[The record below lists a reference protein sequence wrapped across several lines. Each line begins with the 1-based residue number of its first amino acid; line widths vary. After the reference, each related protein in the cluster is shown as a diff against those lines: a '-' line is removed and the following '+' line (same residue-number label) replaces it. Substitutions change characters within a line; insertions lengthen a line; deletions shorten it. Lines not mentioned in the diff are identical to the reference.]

1 LSQKVLLQI
10 RGLFFKM
17 DSQPKGMKTETKTQI
32 AALVIFA
39 LLTLLH
45 LHPLSFHPG
54 DSVHDT
60 GDPLLNSW
68 IISSIQQSLISQPKK
83 MFDGNIFFPSENTI
97 AFSEHLFPQSV
108 VSLPLSFLF
117 GNPILIYNILFLF
130 SYVLTAYAM
139 FILVR
144 YLTGDSHAGIVSGII
159 FAFSAYHLDHIP
171 QLQLLSSGLFV
182 FCFYY
187 LLRYFKEK
195 KTKYSLLFSTFF
207 LLQALACIYYGLFLI
222 SVLVI
227 VMPFL
232 ILCHRKDITG
242 FFLFRLMFPLLAASA
257 VLLAFSL
264 PYISLLK
271 FYGFS
276 RGLSEG
282 ADLSNYF
289 GVPRNNVVLGKILS
303 PLGKPEGFFFP
314 GILAYLFSGFFI
326 VKKRK
331 FSHHLPKILKCFFYT
346 IIGTSLISVLAI
358 LATGGFSFNI
368 GAIHI
373 SANGLLKPA
382 LLFFSAVTA
391 FIFISFLY
399 SLFKNQNGESE
410 NFSHFYFPIFVL
422 LWALFLSFGKAFS
435 FLGQVETRLPLP
447 FTWFYKLVPGFSGI
461 RAPSRYG
468 IFVLFAVGMMAGFG
482 THLFFLKFKKQ
493 KMVYMA
499 LILVLILLNIE
510 YLSIPQRIR
519 SVPVKGD
526 IPPTYRW
533 IQEQPGDFALLEF
546 PFFSRVG
553 WESVY
558 MYFSTFHGKKI
569 VNGYSGFL
577 PPSYFFLREAFDSFP
592 SPSTIDILKY
602 LDVKYLVVHTR
613 MLNGQRTKTLIED
626 IENEFPDDLEIV
638 KTFQYSFQK
647 EWEHGDKFGNDIVFH
662 ITPDLQ
668 SEKNPETDDLVAVPA
683 TQLTIS
689 SNINRSLL
697 PLLIDGRLETRWS
710 TDRYKR
716 TGDFLLVES
725 SQPLD
730 YPIVSLSLGP
740 SANDFAIDFNIE
752 ISTDGSQWQRI
763 EDGYLMSEFL
773 EKLFKSPTD
782 IVQKISIRQKD
793 VRYIK
798 LTQVGNSD
806 RFWWSVAEL
815 EISQAQSGLNSIL
828 VPAIDLE

>member
-1 LSQKVLLQI
+1 
-10 RGLFFKM
+10 
-17 DSQPKGMKTETKTQI
+17 MKTETKTQI

-45 LHPLSFHPG
+45 LHPLSFHPQ

-68 IISSIQQSLISQPKK
+68 IISSIQKSLFSQPGK

-144 YLTGDSHAGIVSGII
+144 YLTGDSRAGIVSGAI

-171 QLQLLSSGLFV
+171 QLQLLSSGLFI

-195 KTKYSLLFSTFF
+195 KTKDSLLFSTFF

-222 SVLVI
+222 SVLIIVI
-227 VMPFL
+227 PFL
-232 ILCHRKDITG
+232 ILCHRKEITRS
-242 FFLFRLMFPLLAASA
+242 FLLRLIFPLLAASG

-276 RGLSEG
+276 RGLAEG

-289 GVPRNNVVLGKILS
+289 GVPKNNVVLGKILS
-303 PLGKPEGFFFP
+303 PMGKPEGFFFP
-314 GILAYLFSGFFI
+314 GIFAYLFMGIFI
-326 VKKRK
+326 FKNRK
-331 FSHHLPKILKCFFYT
+331 FSHHLPKILRWFFYT

-368 GAIHI
+368 GVVHI

-391 FIFISFLY
+391 FILISFLY
-399 SLFKNQNGESE
+399 SLFKNQNRESE
-410 NFSHFYFPIFVL
+410 NFSHLYLPIIVF
-422 LWALFLSFGKAFS
+422 LWTLFLSFGKAFS
-435 FLGQVETRLPLP
+435 FFGQVETRLPLP

-468 IFVLFAVGMMAGFG
+468 IFVLFAVGVMAGYG
-482 THLFFLKFKKQ
+482 CHLFLLKFKRQ
-493 KMVYMA
+493 KMVILA
-499 LILVLILLNIE
+499 LIFVMILMNIE

-533 IQEQPGDFALLEF
+533 LQEQRGDFALLEY
-546 PFFSRVG
+546 PFFARVG

-558 MYFSTFHGKKI
+558 MYFSTFHRKKI

-577 PPSYFFLREAFDSFP
+577 PPSYFFLREAFESFP
-592 SPSTIDILKY
+592 SSSTMDILKF
-602 LDVKYLVVHTR
+602 LGVKYLVVHTR
-613 MLNGQRTKTLIED
+613 MLNEQRIKTLMEG
-626 IENEFPDDLEIV
+626 IENEFSDDLEIV
-638 KTFQYSFQK
+638 KTFQYSFRK
-647 EWEHGDKFGNDIVFH
+647 DWEHGDKFGNDIVFH
-662 ITPDLQ
+662 VTPDLQ
-668 SEKNPETDDLVAVPA
+668 SVKNPENDDWAAVPVS
-683 TQLTIS
+683 QLTIS
-689 SNINRSLL
+689 SNINSNLL
-697 PLLIDGRLETRWS
+697 PLLKDGKLETRWS
-710 TDRYKR
+710 TDTYKR
-716 TGDFLLVES
+716 TGDYLLVES

-730 YPIVSLSLGP
+730 HPMVSLSLGP
-740 SANDFAIDFNIE
+740 SANDFAIDFKIE
-752 ISTDGSQWQRI
+752 ISTDGNQWQRI
-763 EDGYLMSEFL
+763 ENGYLMSEFL
-773 EKLFKSPTD
+773 DKLFKIPTD
-782 IVQKISIRQKD
+782 IVQKIYIRQKD
-793 VRYIK
+793 VKYIK

-815 EISQAQSGLNSIL
+815 EISQAKSDLNSISDS
-828 VPAIDLE
+828 AINFEH